1 MSAKKQTTA
10 QSKLIGEHPKSGLF
24 FDWFEC
30 EDTPATAN
38 KKHRKLTNKG
48 ISSATLVD
56 HLSQWVIKHH
66 ATEARIARIERKK
79 QILAKHGF
87 AQYMEGKVPFPIK
100 SATTQ
105 KGNLGEIILAEYLT
119 ETSGLEILVYKL
131 RYNPNVEQSMKGDD
145 LLLFEKQNIQNRV
158 IMGEAK
164 FRSTKNKKA
173 LDDIVQ
179 SLSNKNLP
187 ISLTFVSDRLEEM
200 GDELLA
206 NEIDDLITNLHTQKT
221 PVTYVGFYHSEA
233 SAYKT
238 IEKHLS
244 SNNKN
249 LVIVS
254 YGEDNPAKLIKS
266 SFDKALKMVM
276 E

>member
-1 MSAKKQTTA
+1 MGALKKITE

-38 KKHRKLTNKG
+38 KKHRKLTKKG
-48 ISSATLVD
+48 VDSSVLISY
-56 HLSQWVIKHH
+56 LSQWIIKHH
-66 ATEARIARIERKK
+66 VTKARMARIEKKK
-79 QILAKHGF
+79 QILDKHGF
-87 AQYMEGKVPFPIK
+87 AMHMEGKIPFPIK

-145 LLLFEKQNIQNRV
+145 LLLFEKQNIQNRI

-164 FRSTKNKKA
+164 FRATKSKKA
-173 LDDIVQ
+173 LEDIVE

-187 ISLTFVSDRLEEM
+187 ISLTFVSDRLDEM
-200 GDELLA
+200 NDALA
-206 NEIDDLITNLHTQKT
+206 DEIDDLITNLHTQKT

-238 IEKHLS
+238 IEKYLNS
-244 SNNKN
+244 DNKN

-254 YGEDNPAKLIKS
+254 YGEDDPVQLIEN
-266 SFDKALKMVM
+266 SFDEAIKIVM

>member
-1 MSAKKQTTA
+1 MSTKQLTA

-30 EDTPATAN
+30 EDTPATAR

-48 ISSATLVD
+48 IKSATLVD
-56 HLSQWVIKHH
+56 YLSQWIIKHH
-66 ATEARIARIERKK
+66 ASEARMARIERKK
-79 QILAKHGF
+79 QILDKHGF
-87 AQYMEGKVPFPIK
+87 ARYMEGKVPFPIK

-105 KGNLGEIILAEYLT
+105 KGNLGEIILAEYLS

-164 FRSTKNKKA
+164 FRETKNKKA
-173 LDDIVQ
+173 LDDIVE

-187 ISLTFVSDRLEEM
+187 ISLTFVSDRLEEI
-200 GDELLA
+200 GNVALA
-206 NEIDDLITNLHTQKT
+206 DEIDDLITNLHTKKT
-221 PVTYVGFYHSEA
+221 PVTYVGFYHSEP
-233 SAYKT
+233 SAYMT
-238 IEKHLS
+238 IEKHLDS
-244 SNNKN
+244 DNNN

-254 YGEDNPAKLIKS
+254 YGEDNPTQLVKN
-266 SFDKALKMVM
+266 SFDKAIKMVM
-276 E
+276 K

>member
-1 MSAKKQTTA
+1 MNSKKKLTE

-24 FDWFEC
+24 FDWFKC
-30 EDTPATAN
+30 EDTPITAN

-48 ISSATLVD
+48 INSDTLVE
-56 HLSQWVIKHH
+56 HLSKWIIKHH
-66 ATEARIARIERKK
+66 ATKARMIRLERKK
-79 QILAKHGF
+79 KILDKHGF
-87 AQYMEGKVPFPIK
+87 SQYIEGKVPFPIK
-100 SATTQ
+100 SEKTQ

-119 ETSGLEILVYKL
+119 ETSGLEMLVYKL

-164 FRSTKNKKA
+164 FRATKSKKA
-173 LDDIVQ
+173 LDDIVE

-200 GDELLA
+200 GDENLA
-206 NEIDDLITNLHTQKT
+206 DEIDDLITNLHAQKT
-221 PVTYVGFYHSEA
+221 PITYVGFYHSEA

-238 IEKHLS
+238 IEKNLN

-254 YGEDNPAKLIKS
+254 YGEDNPSQLIKN
-266 SFDKALKMVM
+266 SFNEALKMVM